1 MWRGR
6 GEGGGGEGGG
16 SGGGG
21 DSSGR
26 TGTSGD
32 AALSLSG
39 FTLRNV
45 AAKADVEVPVGGLI
59 PFLVQSLYGGAKKV
73 KKQMSK
79 ISRQNS
85 F

>member
-1 MWRGR
+1 
-6 GEGGGGEGGG
+6 
-16 SGGGG
+16 
-21 DSSGR
+21 
-26 TGTSGD
+26 
-32 AALSLSG
+32 
-39 FTLRNV
+39 V